1 VVDTLEIRAYNV
13 RFGDATLLSIPERT
27 NGGTTETRHV
37 LIDFG
42 NVLTGRGGDDA
53 VFEPVLRD
61 ILAVLD
67 GKPLDLFVMSH
78 EHLDH
83 VQGLEYCS
91 KNLQLELPTRYVWL
105 TASAAPDYYDSHPDA
120 RKKLEAARA
129 ALEEIEAFV
138 AATPTV
144 APMFQGM
151 LRVNNPRSTADCVD
165 HLRALSAP
173 EKPIYVYR
181 GCDLQGK
188 TPFTEAAVTI
198 LAPEEDTAGYYG
210 RIQRMGLQPA
220 AVTQGV
226 AAERA
231 PIPPPGVDAG
241 SFYDLVGSRINGY
254 ADNLLTI
261 DRAANNTSV
270 VLQIEWRGYRLLFS
284 GDAEQASWAMMS
296 SLGLLQ
302 PVHFLKVGHHG
313 SWNGSPRDALF
324 EQVLPATPPDG
335 RERFATISTC
345 LETYDSVPD
354 DDTVGAIAA
363 RCTLFDTRDVED
375 GSHVAVTF
383 PAP

>member
-67 GKPLDLFVMSH
+67 GNPLDLFVMSH

-105 TASAAPDYYDSHPDA
+105 TASAAPDYYDTHPDA

-129 ALEEIEAFV
+129 ALNEIEAFV

-198 LAPEEDTAGYYG
+198 LAPETRHGTTGESSGWDCS
-210 RIQRMGLQPA
+210 
-220 AVTQGV
+220 
-226 AAERA
+226 
-231 PIPPPGVDAG
+231 PP
-241 SFYDLVGSRINGY
+241 
-254 ADNLLTI
+254 
-261 DRAANNTSV
+261 
-270 VLQIEWRGYRLLFS
+270 Q
-284 GDAEQASWAMMS
+284 
-296 SLGLLQ
+296 
-302 PVHFLKVGHHG
+302 
-313 SWNGSPRDALF
+313 
-324 EQVLPATPPDG
+324 
-335 RERFATISTC
+335 
-345 LETYDSVPD
+345 
-354 DDTVGAIAA
+354 
-363 RCTLFDTRDVED
+363 
-375 GSHVAVTF
+375 
-383 PAP
+383 